1 MCVKMLR
8 FLQQKKDWGEDMI
21 IDSPELVDHAQAVAL
36 TYVEVFTLRRK
47 AFYTLL
53 KEYAEPR
60 QVVRLRPS
68 CLRVIDLL
76 TARRQGRAMRSS
88 VGVPRA
94 ARGGI
99 FSGSGASAAA
109 CWLYSSHSDCGGA
122 LVCGAPCRMWA
133 S

>member
-1 MCVKMLR
+1 MLASR
-8 FLQQKKDWGEDMI
+8 QLSRRALVPTVLAVQRRALGLMLGTRNRNRLNLQ
-21 IDSPELVDHAQAVAL
+21 PL
-36 TYVEVFTLRRK
+36 
-47 AFYTLL
+47 
-53 KEYAEPR
+53 

-99 FSGSGASAAA
+99 FSGGGASAAA

-122 LVCGAPCRMWA
+122 LVCDAPCRMWA